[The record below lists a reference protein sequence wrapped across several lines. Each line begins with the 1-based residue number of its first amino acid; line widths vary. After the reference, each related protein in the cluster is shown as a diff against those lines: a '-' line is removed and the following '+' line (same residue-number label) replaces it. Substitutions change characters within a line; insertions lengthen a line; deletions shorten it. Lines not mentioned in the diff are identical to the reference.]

1 MSDII
6 KIVLVLEN
14 SNILSKGVTKS
25 VTNETREQRWGFLG
39 TLVRTLGSI
48 LLGNLLSG
56 KGIVRAGSANKKE
69 KELEELVM
77 EKNGIF
83 ETTSSFN
90 KLLNSKVLPKQ
101 ALFNWVFSWDNLPKK
116 IKDGAYVINLD
127 EYADVGL
134 LYFVKRLKL
143 FLSIVLALN
152 MFLKK
157 LKNLSNIKTS
167 KLTFFE

>member
-1 MSDII
+1 
-6 KIVLVLEN
+6 
-14 SNILSKGVTKS
+14 
-25 VTNETREQRWGFLG
+25 
-39 TLVRTLGSI
+39 
-48 LLGNLLSG
+48 
-56 KGIVRAGSANKKE
+56 
-69 KELEELVM
+69 M

-101 ALFNWVFSWDNLPKK
+101 ALFKWVFSWDNLPKK

>member
-1 MSDII
+1 
-6 KIVLVLEN
+6 
-14 SNILSKGVTKS
+14 
-25 VTNETREQRWGFLG
+25 
-39 TLVRTLGSI
+39 
-48 LLGNLLSG
+48 
-56 KGIVRAGSANKKE
+56 
-69 KELEELVM
+69 M

-116 IKDGAYVINLD
+116 IKVGAYVINLY